1 MRAPRASLLSRVA
14 PAVTVAVL
22 AAGGMLATA
31 GAAAAAQNGG
41 HGHAKL
47 ATTLHISNKAVA
59 RNHHHSDVLTGVL
72 RSHRKAV
79 AGETVTLES
88 RTGAHRK
95 WAVVSSGSTGTDG
108 TVSFTITAPA
118 KTTQFEMVFAGDS
131 THRKSHS
138 NVITIKK

>member
-1 MRAPRASLLSRVA
+1 MRATRASVLSRAV
-14 PAVTVAVL
+14 PAAAAAAVAV
-22 AAGGMLATA
+22 GGVLATA
-31 GAAAAAQNGG
+31 GAASAAPGG

-47 ATTLHISNKAVA
+47 ATTLHISNKPVA
-59 RNHHHSDVLTGVL
+59 HNHHHSDVLTGVL
-72 RSHRKAV
+72 KSHRKGV
-79 AGETVTLES
+79 AGEAITLES

-95 WAVVSSGSTGTDG
+95 WAVAGSGTTGADG
-108 TVSFTITAPA
+108 SVSFTIAAPA